1 MKYQICVSGAASG
14 ETVDSA
20 HEKAFAIGAE
30 IARSGKTLLT
40 GATVGLPHFAA
51 RGFKSVGQTK
61 GVSVGFS
68 PASSFRE
75 HISTYRLPTA
85 EFDYI
90 NFTGMEYVGRDVHL
104 VRSADAVITVGGRM
118 GSLHELSTA
127 LESRKVCGIL
137 LGSGGLADYTIT
149 LLKNVWAPGAKDV
162 IYDANPER
170 LVARVIEALDK
181 KYADVE
187 HDSSDPWNGGSCG
200 IFGHRGKQQYGL

>member
-51 RGFKSVGQTK
+51 RGFKSISQTK

-104 VRSADAVITVGGRM
+104 VRSADEVITVGGRM

-127 LESRKVCGIL
+127 LESRKICGIL

-187 HDSSDPWNGGSCG
+187 HDSSDPQVSAK
-200 IFGHRGKQQYGL
+200 RYGQG

>member
-75 HISTYRLPTA
+75 HISTYRCRLPNSTISTSPVWNMLA
-85 EFDYI
+85 AMFI
-90 NFTGMEYVGRDVHL
+90 WC
-104 VRSADAVITVGGRM
+104 AVPMR
-118 GSLHELSTA
+118 
-127 LESRKVCGIL
+127 
-137 LGSGGLADYTIT
+137 
-149 LLKNVWAPGAKDV
+149 
-162 IYDANPER
+162 
-170 LVARVIEALDK
+170 
-181 KYADVE
+181 
-187 HDSSDPWNGGSCG
+187 
-200 IFGHRGKQQYGL
+200 